1 MPLASPLPCQKIVQ
15 VQHVRNCHVLRSD
28 TAVNLISIHL
38 HKQRDYDVTESR
50 IAVHKQNWK
59 IHQNTLYSENLK
71 IGQKKGLTFNQT
83 RSNAII
89 LHNFFPAACIEKVVD

>member
-1 MPLASPLPCQKIVQ
+1 MPLASPLLCQKIVQ
-15 VQHVRNCHVLRSD
+15 GQHVRTFHVLRSD

-50 IAVHKQNWK
+50 IAVYKQNWK
-59 IHQNTLYSENLK
+59 IHQNTVYSANLK
-71 IGQKKGLTFNQT
+71 IAQKKGLTFNQT

-89 LHNFFPAACIEKVVD
+89 LHNFFPAACIEKVVE